1 MHHKIRMLLA
11 LLLAALLSVGAMA
24 EGQLASDL
32 GGDLT
37 GDFSG
42 EWQDDGYVDDGYVDD
57 GSMAAQEP
65 VSIFDADLLIGYV
78 AKSGAT
84 LNPLYCNEQDLV
96 NLNQLVF
103 ESLVELDENQ
113 KPSPMLADNWTH
125 DGTLW
130 TFTLRSGIYFHNGA
144 ELTAYDVEATYDKFI
159 EAGTANPYFSRLNQ
173 FIEDMQAM
181 DDRTLAVKSRFTG
194 YMTLYAMTFPVM
206 HASTLDD
213 DMPRGTGPF
222 WYVSYEI
229 DNAVRIEAN
238 ALWWKQQPAIG
249 SITFRRYEE
258 IGDAIE
264 GLQTRQVE
272 MLSTQSSTAAL
283 CRKLANLTSMDY
295 GTATF
300 EMMVPNISSESVM
313 SDVNVRRA
321 VMYAI
326 DRSVLASNAYL
337 DMAIQSE
344 VPVLPGTWLY
354 ESQSAKYYF
363 SPERALQL
371 LYDSGWKDLT
381 GDTMLNKLNGIKV
394 EQLEVNI
401 ITYNEDTT
409 SIRENAV
416 NLIAGYL
423 NAVGIKTNVE
433 VLSKTKMTERL
444 KNRSFDLA
452 LIGVNLSE
460 IPVLQPLL
468 YTGGSLNFNRLSN
481 STMDDLI
488 MQTSTATDEVSLKQ
502 VYSEIQ
508 LMLVDRLPIMGLL
521 FRTGTVLSTRSLG
534 GLNGIRSMNTF
545 RGLEYLA
552 D

>member
-1 MHHKIRMLLA
+1 MHRKIRTLLA
-11 LLLAALLSVGAMA
+11 LLLAALLAAGAAA

-32 GGDLT
+32 SGNLT

-42 EWQDDGYVDDGYVDD
+42 EGQDSGFVDD
-57 GSMAAQEP
+57 GSMAPQAP
-65 VSIFDADLLIGYV
+65 ASIFDADLLIGYV
-78 AKSGAT
+78 AKPGAT
-84 LNPLYCNEQDLV
+84 LNPFYCNEQDLV

-144 ELTAYDVEATYDKFI
+144 ELTAYDVEATYDRFI
-159 EAGTANPYFSRLNQ
+159 AAGSANPYFARLTQ

-181 DDRTLAVKSRFTG
+181 DNRTLAVKSRYAG
-194 YMTLYAMTFPVM
+194 YITLYAMTFPVVQ
-206 HASTLDD
+206 AGTLDD

-238 ALWWKQQPAIG
+238 ALWWKQQPTVG
-249 SITFRRYEE
+249 SIAFRRYEG

-264 GLQTRQVE
+264 GLQTREVE
-272 MLSTQSSTAAL
+272 MLSTRSSTAAL

-295 GTATF
+295 GTTTF

-344 VPVLPGTWLY
+344 VPILPGTWLY
-354 ESQSAKYYF
+354 ESQSAQYYY

-371 LYDSGWKDLT
+371 LYDSGWSDLT
-381 GDTMLNKLNGIKV
+381 GDTMLNKLNGIKI

-401 ITYNEDTT
+401 ITYTEDTA
-409 SIRENAV
+409 SIRENAA

-423 NAVGIKTNVE
+423 NAVGIRTNVE
-433 VLSKTKMTERL
+433 VLSKSKMTDRL
-444 KNRSFDLA
+444 KNRTFDLA

-460 IPVLQPLL
+460 VPVLQPLL
-468 YTGGSLNFNRLSN
+468 GTDGSLNFNRFSN
-481 STMDDLI
+481 SAMDDLI
-488 MQTSTATDEVSLKQ
+488 GQTSSVTDESSLRQ

-534 GLNGIRSMNTF
+534 GLSGIRAMNTF
-545 RGLEYLA
+545 RGLEYLT

>member
-1 MHHKIRMLLA
+1 MHLKIRTLLA
-11 LLLAALLSVGAMA
+11 LLLAALLAVGAVA

-32 GGDLT
+32 SGDLT
-37 GDFSG
+37 GDYSG
-42 EWQDDGYVDDGYVDD
+42 EWQDDGYVDDG
-57 GSMAAQEP
+57 SMAPQEP

-84 LNPLYCNEQDLV
+84 LNPFYCNEQDLV

-125 DGTLW
+125 DGMLW

-144 ELTAYDVEATYDKFI
+144 ELTAYDVEATYDRFI
-159 EAGTANPYFSRLNQ
+159 EAGSVNPYFSRLNQ

-181 DDRTLAVKSRFTG
+181 DDRTLAVKSRYTG

-238 ALWWKQQPAIG
+238 ALWWKQQPTIG

-313 SDVNVRRA
+313 SDVNVRQA

-354 ESQSAKYYF
+354 ESQSAQYYY

-381 GDTMLNKLNGIKV
+381 GDTMLNKLNGIKI

-433 VLSKTKMTERL
+433 VLSKSQMTERL

-468 YTGGSLNFNRLSN
+468 GTGGSLNFNRYSN

-488 MQTSTATDEVSLKQ
+488 AQTSTATDETSLKQ
-502 VYSEIQ
+502 IYSEIQ

-534 GLNGIRSMNTF
+534 GLNGIRAMDTF

>member
-1 MHHKIRMLLA
+1 MHRKTRTLLA
-11 LLLAALLSVGAMA
+11 LLLAALLAVTASA

-32 GGDLT
+32 GGNLT
-37 GDFSG
+37 GDYSG

-57 GSMAAQEP
+57 GSMAPQEP

-84 LNPLYCNEQDLV
+84 LNPFYCNEQDLV

-144 ELTAYDVEATYDKFI
+144 ELTAYDVEATYDKFVA
-159 EAGTANPYFSRLNQ
+159 AGGGNPYTSRLNQ
-173 FIEDMQAM
+173 FIEDMQAV
-181 DDRTLAVKSRFTG
+181 DNRTLAVKSRYTG
-194 YMTLYAMTFPVM
+194 YMTLYAMTFPVV

-238 ALWWKQQPAIG
+238 ALWWKQQPTVS
-249 SITFRRYEE
+249 SITFRRYEK

-272 MLSTQSSTAAL
+272 MLATQSSTAAL
-283 CRKLANLTSMDY
+283 CRKLANLTSMDF

-326 DRSVLASNAYL
+326 DRSVLAGNAYL

-354 ESQSAKYYF
+354 ESQSAQYYY

-423 NAVGIKTNVE
+423 NAVGVKTNVE
-433 VLSKTKMTERL
+433 VLSKSKMTERL

-468 YTGGSLNFNRLSN
+468 GSGGSLNFNRFSN
-481 STMDDLI
+481 TTMDDLI
-488 MQTSTATDEVSLKQ
+488 EQTSTAVDEASLKQ
-502 VYSEIQ
+502 IYSEIQ
-508 LMLVDRLPIMGLL
+508 LMLVDRLPVMGLL

-534 GLNGIRSMNTF
+534 GLSGIRAMDTF